1 MMTNTATAVRFHDQ
15 QPPVA
20 SMSLRDELLQ
30 SLRSTPK
37 TASPKF
43 LYDRRGSELFDQ
55 ICVQP
60 EYYPTRTEEAILR
73 DAADDI
79 ANVVGR
85 DATLIE
91 LGSGASRKVRLLL
104 EAVRPMSY
112 LGIDIPP

>member
-1 MMTNTATAVRFHDQ
+1 MSNTATAVRFHDQ

-20 SMSLRDELLQ
+20 FKSLRDELLRG
-30 SLRSTPK
+30 LRSAPK
-37 TASPKF
+37 MASP
-43 LYDRRGSELFDQ
+43 LFYT
-55 ICVQP
+55 IGVVRSCS
-60 EYYPTRTEEAILR
+60 TRSAYSLSIIPHAEEAILR